1 MFYAFAI
8 LSSFRQSIQIA
19 SFINVLLVQIFL
31 MYFAAI
37 EIICEYLCQQHR
49 LDFEVSQ
56 LYQLLFSRWLSFVG
70 SAYG

>member
-1 MFYAFAI
+1 
-8 LSSFRQSIQIA
+8 
-19 SFINVLLVQIFL
+19 

-37 EIICEYLCQQHR
+37 EIICKYLCQQHR

-56 LYQLLFSRWLSFVG
+56 LYQLLFSGWLFFVG